1 MPTPLPNS
9 ATFHWKK
16 FLMDSINHTI
26 MAKLRITQIRS
37 KIDSTKRQKRT
48 LEALGIKRMN
58 NPVEVEDT
66 PQIKGMIDKVNH
78 LIKVEEIS

>member
-1 MPTPLPNS
+1 
-9 ATFHWKK
+9 
-16 FLMDSINHTI
+16 MDSINHTT

-37 KIDSTKRQKRT
+37 KIDSTKRQKKT

-58 NPVEVEDT
+58 NSVEVEDT